1 MSSKGSEILFL
12 HPSLIWERLPVLEIS
27 DNRYTMELFQ
37 SSNSGIVIHIH
48 LGKHHLWILFRQ
60 FLSNCFIDG
69 FKALA
74 MMAPLHSIRLER
86 HTGV

>member
-1 MSSKGSEILFL
+1 MNNLGSKLLLIHSSLVGK
-12 HPSLIWERLPVLEIS
+12 RLSVLEIS
-27 DNRYTMELFQ
+27 DYRNTRELFQ

-60 FLSNCFIDG
+60 FLSDCFIDG

-74 MMAPLHSIRLER
+74 MMAPLHDI
-86 HTGV
+86 GYK